1 MTTTRISRTQVQT
14 NGYVYVFE
22 DEEEADDFQAC
33 VTGIDITYCE
43 LEHAVISKAPLE
55 TARHSLRP

>member
-33 VTGIDITYCE
+33 VTGIDVTYCE
-43 LEHAVISKAPLE
+43 LEHAVISKAPFE
-55 TARHSLRP
+55 TAHHFLRP